1 MDSTRPEKI
10 FAHAASLLATTARAI
25 FVASRAELQV
35 TSTTILSVILPLLFR
50 GFLAQ
55 ILCFSAWVV
64 KLQYVP
70 VTSPGIYFGTSG
82 WRGVIADDFT
92 FSGVRRVAAAIAGHV
107 RTRKKS
113 PRLIIGYDTRFFSEE
128 FALATAGVLE
138 AQGCKVLFC
147 REATPTPSIAH
158 AILDRKLDGGV
169 NITASHN
176 PAQYNGVKFSSADG
190 GPALPEVTRDI
201 EKRAAAIRDDS
212 SSAHEV
218 EDDFE
223 RVDTRD
229 AYFAQLEKV
238 VRFDVIAKAK
248 GNFICDAVH
257 GCGAGWL
264 DRILTKHGIALTSI
278 RANRDV
284 LFEGTGPDP
293 SEENL
298 GPLKKAV
305 LEKKSLAGL
314 ATDGDADRFGI
325 LDRDA
330 CFVLP
335 NHILGLLFDY
345 LLETRGTKLGASRSV
360 ATSHLVDAVARLH
373 GVQVYETPVGFK
385 YVGPLLRK
393 NKIVIGG
400 EESAGMT
407 IRGHVPE
414 KDGIL
419 ACLLVAEMIAARRA
433 SLAEQLRDLFRHVGG
448 EFWPIR
454 VNLHLASDVQ
464 AHLAE
469 RLKKEFKEFAGRR
482 VARTDRTDGLQLV
495 FDDGSWVLMRPSGT
509 EPVVRIYTE
518 AASPAA
524 SQRLAEDA
532 RAWISQ

>member
-1 MDSTRPEKI
+1 
-10 FAHAASLLATTARAI
+10 
-25 FVASRAELQV
+25 
-35 TSTTILSVILPLLFR
+35 
-50 GFLAQ
+50 
-55 ILCFSAWVV
+55 
-64 KLQYVP
+64 
-70 VTSPGIYFGTSG
+70 VTSPAIHFGTSG

-92 FSGVRRVAAAIAGHV
+92 FSGVRRVAASIAGHV
-107 RTRKKS
+107 RAQKKS
-113 PRLIIGYDTRFFSEE
+113 PRLIVGYDTRFFSEE
-128 FALATAGVLE
+128 FALAAASVLKSH
-138 AQGCKVLFC
+138 GCAVLFC

-176 PAQYNGVKFSSADG
+176 PAQYNGVKFSGADG

-201 EKRAAAIRDDS
+201 GKRAAAIRDDF
-212 SSAHEV
+212 SSAREV

-223 RVDTRD
+223 RVGTRESF
-229 AYFAQLEKV
+229 FAQLEKL
-238 VRFDVIAKAK
+238 VRFDIIAKAK
-248 GNFICDAVH
+248 GNFVCDAVH

-264 DRILTKHGIALTSI
+264 DRILSKHEIPVTSI

-284 LFEGTGPDP
+284 LFDGTGPDP
-293 SEENL
+293 SEDNL
-298 GPLKKAV
+298 APLKKAV
-305 LEKKSLAGL
+305 QEKTSLAGL

-325 LDRDA
+325 LDRDGT
-330 CFVLP
+330 FISP

-360 ATSHLVDAVARLH
+360 ATSHLLDAVARLH

-385 YVGPLLRK
+385 YVGPLLRE

-433 SLAEQLRDLFRHVGG
+433 SLADQLRDLFRRIGR
-448 EFWPIR
+448 ELWPIR
-454 VNLHLASDVQ
+454 VNLHLAPDVQ
-464 AHLAE
+464 ARLSE
-469 RLKKEFKEFAGRR
+469 RLKKDFKEFSGRR
-482 VARTDRTDGLQLV
+482 VARTDRTDGLKLV
-495 FDDGSWVLMRPSGT
+495 FDDGSWLLMRPSGT

-518 AASPAA
+518 AASPSA
-524 SQRLAEDA
+524 SQKLAEDA